1 MIPLPHPVPESTM
14 SRLRT
19 RFPSFTISDLARR
32 DDNIARLFPE
42 HAPAELPAYVPFDPL
57 SLSTLQ
63 QAALLMMRISQ
74 VKNTLIRTLLED
86 SQDKPTPPD
95 FAALRELQLAE
106 WQEGKR
112 FNELTGNGRV
122 AADKLEKTLCK
133 QFQIHLL
140 LTNEASRTELQHAS
154 CSCGD
159 WHRSFKRGRG
169 TTGEVWRSH
178 GRHVES
184 VTAVSAIYQAMKP
197 PATEAC

>member
-1 MIPLPHPVPESTM
+1 M

-19 RFPSFTISDLARR
+19 RFAPVTISQLARG
-32 DDNIARLFPE
+32 NAEIARLYPDS
-42 HAPAELPAYVPFDPL
+42 APAELPPYVPFDPL

-74 VKNTLIRTLLED
+74 VKNALIRKLLED
-86 SQDKPTPPD
+86 SQDKPTAPD

-112 FNELTGNGRV
+112 FNELTGDGRV
-122 AADKLEKTLCK
+122 AADKLEKALCR

-140 LTNEASRTELQHAS
+140 LTNDASRTELQHAS

-159 WHRSFKRGRG
+159 WFRSFKRGRG
-169 TTGEVWRSH
+169 TATEIWRSH
-178 GRHVES
+178 GTHVQS
-184 VTAVSAIYQAMKP
+184 VTAVSTIYAAMKP
-197 PATEAC
+197 AERTA